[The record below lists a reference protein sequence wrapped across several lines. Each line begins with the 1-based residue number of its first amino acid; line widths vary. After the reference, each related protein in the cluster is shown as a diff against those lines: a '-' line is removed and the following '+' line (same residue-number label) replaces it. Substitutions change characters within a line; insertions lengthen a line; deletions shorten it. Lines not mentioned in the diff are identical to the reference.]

1 MINFR
6 FHIVSL
12 TAVLLALGIGLVL
25 GTTFLD
31 DATVNQLERQLEGLE
46 HDLDAAQA
54 RNDEQQ
60 ARLDAFEEEAAL
72 LDERLGERLYAG
84 KLAGAPVLVMTTD
97 GVDQRWV
104 DSVMRSLTQADAD
117 VVGVWQLTERLT
129 LDDEDEVGDLSAAL
143 QLSTDASDRL
153 MDNLVGQL
161 ADVLFGAVDGR
172 PDGDGTNDAG
182 AAAGGQGAAAGDD
195 AGQTAPAEPALLSRL
210 REAGFVS
217 YELPDG
223 ADGDVVRLPASGLR
237 VVVVDGPG
245 AALPAGEV
253 LAPMLA
259 DLTIDGRAPV
269 VATQPTVLTGD
280 DVDEATQPQLVGLVR
295 DDDTLS
301 ERVSTVDNLDQVSG
315 LVSTLVATIDA
326 VPGDPV
332 IGRYGTGDGADD
344 RLPPT
349 VESG

>member
-31 DATVNQLERQLEGLE
+31 DATINQLERQLEGLE

-60 ARLDAFEEEAAL
+60 ARLDAFEEEATL
-72 LDERLGERLYAG
+72 LDERLGERLYDG
-84 KLAGAPVLVMTTD
+84 KLADAPVLLVTTE
-97 GVDQRWV
+97 GLDQRWV
-104 DSVMRSLTQADAD
+104 DNVMRSLTQADAD
-117 VVGVWQLTERLT
+117 VVGVWQLTERLM

-172 PDGDGTNDAG
+172 PDGAATDGAG
-182 AAAGGQGAAAGDD
+182 AAAVGQGAAGDG

-210 REAGFVS
+210 SEAGFVS

-237 VVVVDGPG
+237 VVVVDGAG

-253 LAPMLA
+253 LVPMLA
-259 DLTIDGRAPV
+259 DLTTDGPAPV

-280 DVDEATQPQLVGLVR
+280 NVDEATQPQLVGLVR
-295 DDDTLS
+295 DDDTLN

-326 VPGDPV
+326 MPGDPV
-332 IGRYGTGDGADD
+332 VGRYGTGDGADD

-349 VESG
+349 PESG